1 MTCYFLFWN
10 IVPQHRQ
17 LSGPYITLVHEVQD
31 IPYILKQR
39 LSRRLAMF
47 DTHLSI
53 PFGIIA
59 GLFASFVQSLG
70 LTIQRKS
77 HVLNQALPEH
87 RQRVEHRRPLV
98 SLLFFLRAV

>member
-1 MTCYFLFWN
+1 
-10 IVPQHRQ
+10 
-17 LSGPYITLVHEVQD
+17 
-31 IPYILKQR
+31 
-39 LSRRLAMF
+39 MF
-47 DTHLSI
+47 SDHALSI

-59 GLFASFVQSLG
+59 GLLASFIQSLG

-98 SLLFFLRAV
+98 SLILSHLTIWLTKLLGYGL